1 PVSGCDVTWAV
12 SQPRASSQQPPSSE
26 TPEMK
31 KLRRQLSGLA
41 KRRHAPSLSALSE
54 TDAGDSAV
62 FQHQQQLHHQ
72 QQHYPRS
79 ASAISPSSDSAGSLA
94 PEERA
99 RSRTCTDLEQIY
111 AMPSGAAVSPAL
123 YSDGDGAASSHA
135 LVDGPHYACSN
146 LALQQQQLR
155 QPHQCQPHHQQQ
167 QQLVV
172 NSAGHAQLLQHQQ
185 PHLAADEQQRQ
196 LHYACAAVMQNGG
209 AAVKFRRHQQ
219 QPGQRL
225 AQPHHN
231 HHNGSGGDAASK
243 RLSLPAP
250 AHYWVQ
256 QNGGRSAS
264 PACGSG
270 GGGGSPTPLVA
281 DLLALSKR
289 DRRSSLADIGF
300 GKITSYRKL
309 DKLGQGTYATVYRG
323 KSLLTD
329 SLVALKE
336 IRLEHD
342 EGAPCT
348 AIREVSLLRDLKHAN
363 IVTLHDIIHTDKSL
377 TLVFEYLDKD
387 LKQCLEECSGLLHEG
402 NVRLYLY
409 QLLRGLEYCHRR
421 RYLHRDL
428 KPQNI
433 LLNQRGELKLA
444 DFGLARANSVPS
456 KTYSNEVCTLWYRP
470 ADVLLGNTEY
480 STHIDLWGVGAIFF
494 EMITGRPMFPGST
507 VEEQLQLI
515 FRTLGSPTEESWPGS
530 ESNQQLQAYNFPHWL
545 GMDLKS
551 VAPRLSPTGQDLM
564 RQLLQYQANRRI
576 SAEKAKLHPYFMQF
590 MPAILNDLPDTSSI
604 FEIPGVCLY
613 TNPVPHCRAPAGCSG
628 AVLPDKRRQ
637 SMLF

>member
-1 PVSGCDVTWAV
+1 
-12 SQPRASSQQPPSSE
+12 RASV
-26 TPEMK
+26 
-31 KLRRQLSGLA
+31 
-41 KRRHAPSLSALSE
+41 SLSLITIITTAAAATRIKAAL
-54 TDAGDSAV
+54 A
-62 FQHQQQLHHQ
+62 
-72 QQHYPRS
+72 
-79 ASAISPSSDSAGSLA
+79 AGS
-94 PEERA
+94 RA
-99 RSRTCTDLEQIY
+99 LL
-111 AMPSGAAVSPAL
+111 GAAERRPQCF
-123 YSDGDGAASSHA
+123 AS
-135 LVDGPHYACSN
+135 
-146 LALQQQQLR
+146 LR
-155 QPHQCQPHHQQQ
+155 Q
-167 QQLVV
+167 
-172 NSAGHAQLLQHQQ
+172 
-185 PHLAADEQQRQ
+185 R
-196 LHYACAAVMQNGG
+196 
-209 AAVKFRRHQQ
+209 
-219 QPGQRL
+219 
-225 AQPHHN
+225 
-231 HHNGSGGDAASK
+231 
-243 RLSLPAP
+243 
-250 AHYWVQ
+250 
-256 QNGGRSAS
+256 
-264 PACGSG
+264 

-409 QLLRGLEYCHRR
+409 QLPPRPGVLPPQALPAPGPKATEHPAESAGRVETGRLRPGQGELRALQDLLKRGLHPSGTGRQTCCWATPSTARTSICGEW
-421 RYLHRDL
+421 RDL
-428 KPQNI
+428 
-433 LLNQRGELKLA
+433 LR
-444 DFGLARANSVPS
+444 DDH
-456 KTYSNEVCTLWYRP
+456 RP
-470 ADVLLGNTEY
+470 ANV
-480 STHIDLWGVGAIFF
+480 
-494 EMITGRPMFPGST
+494 PGST

-551 VAPRLSPTGQDLM
+551 DLM

-628 AVLPDKRRQ
+628 AVLPVSESAD
-637 SMLF
+637 FIT